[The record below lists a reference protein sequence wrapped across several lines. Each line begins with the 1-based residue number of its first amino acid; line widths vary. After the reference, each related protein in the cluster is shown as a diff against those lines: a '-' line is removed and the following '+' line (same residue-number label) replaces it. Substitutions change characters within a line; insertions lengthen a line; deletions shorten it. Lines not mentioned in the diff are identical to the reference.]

1 MENQL
6 EMKQQEAVKPHKERR
21 FKITSRSV
29 ITLCAVLVIAAAVIL
44 NVTLFGGDATVQPD
58 LPSDGTVQDGNNGG
72 STNVDSTDGYFSA
85 TQVSRQRARDE
96 ALEVLQSVVD
106 SESADEATKTEA
118 LLEIADLAKAME
130 AEANIETMVLA
141 KGFERCVAVINGET
155 CSVVVNGTELQENQI
170 SQINEI
176 VYEQTGI
183 TPANIRIVAK

>member
-1 MENQL
+1 MQNQL
-6 EMKQQEAVKPHKERR
+6 EMKKEAPAMPKLR
-21 FKITSRSV
+21 FGRRSV
-29 ITLCAVLVIAAAVIL
+29 VIACAVLLIAAAVVL
-44 NVTLFGGDATVQPD
+44 NVVLFSGKDDTVDPAT
-58 LPSDGTVQDGNNGG
+58 PSDGNVTDNGDNTTVSDQ
-72 STNVDSTDGYFSA
+72 DGYFSA

-130 AEANIETMVLA
+130 AEANIETLILA
-141 KGFERCVAVINGET
+141 KGFEQCVAVINGDT

-183 TPANIRIVAK
+183 VPANIRIVTK